1 MTQEI
6 RRIREDGNLP
16 RKGYWYLLTGLVIGI
31 LFGLIISWV
40 IAPVKYV
47 DTVPSS
53 LRSDFK
59 NEFRS
64 QIASAYYSTNNL
76 ARAKARLDLLG
87 DPDPIQALTYQAQN
101 LLDIGDPTNTAFL
114 LAFLTSALKQNLGLS
129 LEVPSPGTVPENT
142 SLAPDNTNTASPT
155 RITLTTTSGTP
166 SKLPSNINTP
176 TLRPSNTP
184 SPTPG
189 VPFILKSN
197 KIVCDSPLRSL
208 LLQVEVTNSANQPIP
223 GTEILISWSGDEDRF
238 FTGLKPEISD
248 GYADYLMTPDVV
260 YSIQLVKGGMVVS
273 NLTAPSCSIE
283 GGITNWGSINLV
295 FQQP

>member
-1 MTQEI
+1 MTREK
-6 RRIREDGNLP
+6 RRVRGDDDRP
-16 RKGYWYLLTGLVIGI
+16 RKGDWYLLTGLVIGI

-64 QIASAYYSTNNL
+64 QIASAFYSTNNF

-87 DPDPIQALTYQAQN
+87 DSDPIQTLTYQTQN
-101 LLDIGDPTNTAFL
+101 LLDIGDPTNTAYL
-114 LAFLTSALKQNLGLS
+114 LAFLTSALKQNSGLS
-129 LEVPSPGTVPENT
+129 LDVTSTETLPVGTAT
-142 SLAPDNTNTASPT
+142 AADNLSAST
-155 RITLTTTSGTP
+155 TKTTLTTLDGTP
-166 SKLPSNINTP
+166 SKVPNIIITP
-176 TLRPSNTP
+176 TLRPSSTP

-189 VPFILKSN
+189 SPFILKSN
-197 KIVCDSPLRSL
+197 QIVCDSPLKSL
-208 LLQVEVTNSANQPIP
+208 LLQVEVTNSASQPIP
-223 GTEILISWSGDEDRF
+223 GAEIIITWSGGEEHF

-248 GYADYLMTPDVV
+248 GYADYQMTPDSI
-260 YSIQLVKGGMVVS
+260 YSIQLAKGGAVVP
-273 NLTAPSCSIE
+273 NLTAPSCPIE
-283 GGITNWGSINLV
+283 SGGSTWGSLKLV